1 MRVTTTTDSSLIL
14 LMTLALVI
22 VAMPAHS
29 VLINDLYVAEVTTVS
44 QSDAQRRRDAG
55 TGLLDVLVRVS
66 GRVDIVEHP
75 LVTAALRTPENYY
88 TEFSYQTIESGGN
101 DAELSAPTLQKMQIR
116 FEPSLISDLLR
127 LAGLPVWGSNRP
139 SVLFWVARGSGAER
153 AVLGEGSSGVFAQ
166 SVRERAESRGVPVYF
181 PVWDLEDSSRVTV
194 SEIWGRFLDQIEA
207 ASERYSPDK
216 LLVVRVEKRY
226 AGQWHV
232 DWSYGDQGE
241 WRVGT
246 LLKATETEAA
256 IALVDEITALLSAQ
270 YAGTSARSALRLNV
284 EGISGVAALAEV
296 ESYLQRLSSV
306 LDVRL
311 RRVKG
316 DLLTF
321 DVRSEGDLEQLIDLI
336 ALDRDLTLLSSD
348 VGASTVWYRWSGEN

>member
-88 TEFSYQTIESGGN
+88 TEFSYQTIESGGS
-101 DAELSAPTLQKMQIR
+101 DAELSAPTPQKMQIR

-166 SVRERAESRGVPVYF
+166 SVRDGPNREECQSISLFGILRTPRESQ
-181 PVWDLEDSSRVTV
+181 SRKFGDG
-194 SEIWGRFLDQIEA
+194 SLIEIEA

-246 LLKATETEAA
+246 LLKASETEAA

>member
-88 TEFSYQTIESGGN
+88 TEFSYQTIESGGS

-139 SVLFWVARGSGAER
+139 LVLFWVARGSGAER

-246 LLKATETEAA
+246 LLKASETEAA

-296 ESYLQRLSSV
+296 ERYLQRLSSV

>member
-88 TEFSYQTIESGGN
+88 TEFSYQTIESGGS

-246 LLKATETEAA
+246 LLKASETEAA

-296 ESYLQRLSSV
+296 ERYLQRLSSV

>member
-1 MRVTTTTDSSLIL
+1 
-14 LMTLALVI
+14 
-22 VAMPAHS
+22 
-29 VLINDLYVAEVTTVS
+29 
-44 QSDAQRRRDAG
+44 
-55 TGLLDVLVRVS
+55 
-66 GRVDIVEHP
+66 
-75 LVTAALRTPENYY
+75 
-88 TEFSYQTIESGGN
+88 
-101 DAELSAPTLQKMQIR
+101 MQIR

-153 AVLGEGSSGVFAQ
+153 VVLGEGSSGVFAQ

-246 LLKATETEAA
+246 LLKASETEAA

-284 EGISGVAALAEV
+284 EGISGVAALAGV
-296 ESYLQRLSSV
+296 ERYLQRLSSV

-321 DVRSEGDLEQLIDLI
+321 DIRSEGDLEQLIDLI

>member
-88 TEFSYQTIESGGN
+88 TEFSYQTIENGGS
-101 DAELSAPTLQKMQIR
+101 DAELSAPTPQKMQIR

-127 LAGLPVWGSNRP
+127 LAGFPVWGSNRP

-246 LLKATETEAA
+246 LLKASETEAA

-296 ESYLQRLSSV
+296 ERYLQRLSSV

>member
-22 VAMPAHS
+22 VAMPVHS

-75 LVTAALRTPENYY
+75 LVTAALRTPEDYY
-88 TEFSYQTIESGGN
+88 TEFSYQTIENGGS
-101 DAELSAPTLQKMQIR
+101 DAELSAPTPQKMQIR

-246 LLKATETEAA
+246 LLKASETEAA

-284 EGISGVAALAEV
+284 EGIKGVAALAEV
-296 ESYLQRLSSV
+296 ERYLQRLSSV

>member
-88 TEFSYQTIESGGN
+88 TEFSYQTIESGGS
-101 DAELSAPTLQKMQIR
+101 DAELSAPTPQKMQIR

-194 SEIWGRFLDQIEA
+194 SEIWGRFLDRIEA

-246 LLKATETEAA
+246 LLKASETEAA
-256 IALVDEITALLSAQ
+256 VALVDEITALLSAQ

-296 ESYLQRLSSV
+296 ESYLKRLSSV

>member
-1 MRVTTTTDSSLIL
+1 
-14 LMTLALVI
+14 MTLALVI

-29 VLINDLYVAEVTTVS
+29 VLINDLYVAEVVTVS

-55 TGLLDVLVRVS
+55 TGLRDVLVRVS
-66 GRVDIVEHP
+66 GRLDVVEHP
-75 LVTAALRTPENYY
+75 LVAAALRSPEDYY
-88 TEFSYQTIESGGN
+88 TEFSYQTVEN
-101 DAELSAPTLQKMQIR
+101 DGSDAGLPAPTPQEAPASQKMQIR

-127 LAGLPVWGSNRP
+127 RADLPVWGSNRP

-153 AVLGEGSSGVFAQ
+153 AVLGEGSSGLFAR
-166 SVRERAESRGVPVYF
+166 SVRERAKSRGVPVYF

-246 LLKATETEAA
+246 LLKASETEAA
-256 IALVDEITALLSAQ
+256 VALVDEITALLGAQ
-270 YAGTSARSALRLNV
+270 YAGTSARTALRLNV
-284 EGISGVAALAEV
+284 EGVSGVAALAEV
-296 ESYLQRLSSV
+296 ERYLQRLSSV

-321 DVRSEGDLEQLIDLI
+321 DVRSEGDLQQLIDLI

>member
-88 TEFSYQTIESGGN
+88 TEFSYQTIESGGS
-101 DAELSAPTLQKMQIR
+101 DAELSAPTPQKMQIR

-226 AGQWHV
+226 AGQWHD

-246 LLKATETEAA
+246 LLKASETEAA

-296 ESYLQRLSSV
+296 ERYLQRLSSV

>member
-1 MRVTTTTDSSLIL
+1 
-14 LMTLALVI
+14 MTLALVI

-88 TEFSYQTIESGGN
+88 TEFSYKTIESGGS
-101 DAELSAPTLQKMQIR
+101 DAELSAPTPQKMQIR

-246 LLKATETEAA
+246 LLKASETEAA

-296 ESYLQRLSSV
+296 ERYLQRLSSV

>member
-75 LVTAALRTPENYY
+75 LVAAALRTPEDYY
-88 TEFSYQTIESGGN
+88 TEFSYQTIENGGS
-101 DAELSAPTLQKMQIR
+101 DAELSAPTPQKMQIR

-139 SVLFWVARGSGAER
+139 SVLFWVARGFGAER
-153 AVLGEGSSGVFAQ
+153 SVLGEGSSGVFAQ

-181 PVWDLEDSSRVTV
+181 PVWDLEDSSRVTA
-194 SEIWGRFLDQIEA
+194 SEIWGRFLDRIEA

-246 LLKATETEAA
+246 LLKASETEAA
-256 IALVDEITALLSAQ
+256 VALVDEITELLSAQ

-296 ESYLQRLSSV
+296 ERYLQRLSSV

>member
-75 LVTAALRTPENYY
+75 LVAAALRTPEDYY
-88 TEFSYQTIESGGN
+88 TEFSYQTIENGGS
-101 DAELSAPTLQKMQIR
+101 DAELSAPTPQKMQIR

-139 SVLFWVARGSGAER
+139 SVLFWVARGFGAER
-153 AVLGEGSSGVFAQ
+153 SVLGEGSSGVFAQ

-194 SEIWGRFLDQIEA
+194 SEIWGRFLDRIEA

-246 LLKATETEAA
+246 LLKASETEAA
-256 IALVDEITALLSAQ
+256 VALVDEITELLSAQ

-296 ESYLQRLSSV
+296 ERYLQRLSSV